1 MPENPLR
8 PFLDALKE
16 GKTLS
21 CYTSDDS
28 SGYIN
33 QYYAHIQYDLALD
46 KIHIETKDVM
56 DGGYPDIEIMLNHYD
71 MDWEA
76 FVTWFESWKNKINQI
91 KIMI

>member
-1 MPENPLR
+1 MPENPLK

-33 QYYAHIQYDLALD
+33 QYYARIQYNLTSE
-46 KIHIETKDVM
+46 KVHIETKDVM
-56 DGGYPDIEIMLNHYD
+56 DGGYPDIEITLNQYD
-71 MDWEA
+71 MDWLSFE
-76 FVTWFESWKNKINQI
+76 TWFESWANKTDQI
-91 KIMI
+91 KIIP

>member
-1 MPENPLR
+1 MPKNPLK

-33 QYYAHIQYDLALD
+33 QHYVWVQYDLALG
-46 KIHIETKDVM
+46 KIHIEIKDVF
-56 DGGYPDIEIMLNHYD
+56 DGGYPDIEIMLDQYD
-71 MDWEA
+71 MDWASFEI
-76 FVTWFESWKNKINQI
+76 WFEPWASKTEKI
-91 KIMI
+91 KIE